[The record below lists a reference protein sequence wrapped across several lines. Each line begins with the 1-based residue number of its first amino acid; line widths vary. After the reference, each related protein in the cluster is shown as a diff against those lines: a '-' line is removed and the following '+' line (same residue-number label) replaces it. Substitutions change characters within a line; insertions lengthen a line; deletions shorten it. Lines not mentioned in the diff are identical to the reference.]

1 MGHIIIAVTMC
12 FFFIQGFFTNLPK
25 CEFPCFFSLGY
36 FQDWFQV
43 FVTSLPLTKKYL
55 GSDLLWA
62 NILPT
67 KTTESFKN
75 DHGFRMVESFP
86 KSKGKKT
93 RVPWIQ
99 NQHPKSL
106 LKIEARNTLFELCA
120 ISKKQSLNSQI
131 AQNWLKMGSLGTNS
145 LLLDEN
151 FVTLWFAIFST
162 WKTHLFQHLWR
173 LFLTDS
179 CIVRNV
185 FALRGG
191 RSDHDGVA
199 NGEALHGRI
208 KTQNVGGQWTTTLSS
223 SDWNKIQTSEDIIV
237 NKD

>member
-43 FVTSLPLTKKYL
+43 FVTSLPLTEKYL

-93 RVPWIQ
+93 RVAMNTKPTPKIPPQ
-99 NQHPKSL
+99 NRGQKHPFRTVRYFKET
-106 LKIEARNTLFELCA
+106 KFEFANCTKL
-120 ISKKQSLNSQI
+120 
-131 AQNWLKMGSLGTNS
+131 AQNG
-145 LLLDEN
+145 
-151 FVTLWFAIFST
+151 VT
-162 WKTHLFQHLWR
+162 
-173 LFLTDS
+173 
-179 CIVRNV
+179 
-185 FALRGG
+185 
-191 RSDHDGVA
+191 
-199 NGEALHGRI
+199 
-208 KTQNVGGQWTTTLSS
+208 
-223 SDWNKIQTSEDIIV
+223 WNKFSFV
-237 NKD
+237 G